1 MVAPGQGI
9 SVVKVLPIEGVCP
22 SMDSMV
28 KGCSKGRIK
37 EGGKIVLRGLWIG
50 YQIFMSFI
58 YIYRVI
64 LHSRLVS
71 VQHNLPSKMKFIIVG

>member
-58 YIYRVI
+58 YIYIWVKP
-64 LHSRLVS
+64 
-71 VQHNLPSKMKFIIVG
+71 QYCYKVGWGKIF